1 MEEDETDTEGS
12 AVAVVEV
19 EVTEVVEVEVSEIE
33 DGRDGM
39 TGGTTDG
46 GDTTGKVASIGK
58 FITLT
63 TEEEEEEVVA
73 VGDKEVEVE
82 AVIVREEWIFE
93 FKGVEV
99 EVELTV
105 SDVIAATSSSFDILE
120 LGAVFK
126 STKDPSAISTDASG
140 FIVPTTASVGRER
153 GRERGVGVIAATGRD
168 IGKDSPRFESLSVAL
183 SSIVSSITSAC

>member
-73 VGDKEVEVE
+73 VGDKEVEV
-82 AVIVREEWIFE
+82 VIVIEEWVSE

>member
-63 TEEEEEEVVA
+63 TEEEEEVVA
-73 VGDKEVEVE
+73 VGDKEVEV
-82 AVIVREEWIFE
+82 VIVIEEWVSE